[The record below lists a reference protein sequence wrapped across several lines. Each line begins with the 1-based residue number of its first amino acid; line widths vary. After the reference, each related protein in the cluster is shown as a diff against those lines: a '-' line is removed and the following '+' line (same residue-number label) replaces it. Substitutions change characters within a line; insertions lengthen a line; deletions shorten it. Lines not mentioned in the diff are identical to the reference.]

1 MFQEFIVKDSYN
13 CISLNQNTY
22 QSELSLE
29 NELILNLVKNGYHLR
44 SDLKNNDDLY
54 LNIRNHL
61 SRLNNINFTKNEW
74 KKYCQEYLDV
84 ERDGVIQKTIK
95 VQEDY
100 IYDLELDNGS
110 KKNLYLFDKEN
121 IHNNQVEVIRQ
132 YEQEGS
138 SKNIYD
144 VTILINGIPLVHIE
158 LKRRGVEL
166 KQAFNQIH
174 RYSKETFNNTN
185 SLYKFLQLFVIS
197 NGTFTK
203 YFANTTTR
211 DKQGYCFT
219 MNWTDVTNNHISDLQ
234 DFTQTF
240 LTKTCLLKII
250 FNYCIIEENKNLI
263 VMRPYQIA
271 ASERIIEHVK
281 QAFNEKLYGTI
292 NAGGYVWH
300 TTGSGKTITS
310 FKVAQDISKLSFID
324 KVVFVYDRKDLTSQS
339 LKKFKQFDPESITGT
354 TNTRDLIKC
363 LENSDNKMIVTT
375 MNKLGYLIK
384 NNNLDIYDK
393 HVVFIFDEAHRT
405 QFGIIQ
411 EGLKNKFKY
420 YYQFGFTGT
429 PIFKE
434 NSIGGETTESVFCSL
449 LHSYTL
455 QNALKDK
462 TVLKFKVDYINLTP
476 QRNKEQ
482 EDLSQ
487 EALLLHPERIKRISN
502 YILDNY
508 QYKTNLVNGN
518 NYGFNAIF
526 AVSSIQAAKI
536 YYEMIKE
543 LQKFRNQK
551 LKVFTIFTFAQ
562 NEEQDGYIEETEDI
576 NLNLNLAKDESSKEF
591 FARVIQD
598 YNETFKTNFSTSG
611 SDFALYYDDVQNR
624 VKKKEIDI
632 VIVVNML
639 LTGFDSQILNTLFID
654 KKLKYHGLIQAFS
667 RTNRIYN
674 DIKRFG
680 NIVSFQDLSEATNQA
695 IALFGDNKTK
705 GLILEQSFLEKMEGL
720 VNEKGQITQIGL
732 QEIIK
737 KLREKFPNPST
748 VNKDS
753 DKKEFVK
760 LFGKY
765 LQEEACV
772 KYYDEYIKLIKFH
785 CLKEQTEIDLFKEEY
800 NLSNE
805 KIKKYSTYVLLTDRE
820 KQDYLSLYN
829 DILGSP
835 EYRELLNTSIDNN
848 EIADIIKKEIEIEK
862 NIKKLDAGYLM
873 FDPVYAVDRRYS
885 FMTAK
890 STLGSVALHAT
901 HNAES
906 QKHKLGFIVRSKS
919 GSSNKKNNFD
929 LLELL
934 NIFESGRQI
943 TKEVKDILPLYNP
956 NSTLM
961 RDGKPV
967 KVSDILSQ
975 FMNATVDAAK
985 DDYITSANFDLETV
999 NVALMLVR
1007 LGVNPREVLM
1017 FISNPAIVAYTDL
1030 KKAKKDLSYNVSGI
1044 DDKINALKN
1053 KANSNRFE
1061 QQTVDSLK
1069 NSLNTADYGLLKT
1082 YLGLEN
1088 FSNILSDLMN
1098 LSNFDTKGNG
1108 KSIEENVAF
1117 DAIG

>member
-1 MFQEFIVKDSYN
+1 MSQEFIVKDNYN
-13 CISLNQNTY
+13 CISSNQNTY

-29 NELILNLVKNGYHLR
+29 NELITNLVKNGYKLR
-44 SDLKNNDDLY
+44 SDLKNNNDLF
-54 LNIRNHL
+54 LNIKNHL
-61 SRLNNINFTKNEW
+61 SKLNNINFTDSEW
-74 KKYCQEYLDV
+74 KRYCQEYLDAG
-84 ERDGVIQKTIK
+84 RDGVIQKTIK

-100 IYDLELDNGS
+100 IYDLELDDGN
-110 KKNLYLFDKEN
+110 KKNIYLFDKKN
-121 IHNNQVEVIRQ
+121 VNNNQVEVIRQ
-132 YEQEGS
+132 YEQNGS

-144 VTILINGIPLVHIE
+144 VTILVNGIPLVHIE

-174 RYSKETFNNTN
+174 RYSKETFNNNN

-197 NGTFTK
+197 NGTFTR

-411 EGLKNKFKY
+411 EALKNKFKY

-434 NSIGGETTESVFCSL
+434 NSIGGETTESVFGNL

-455 QNALKDK
+455 QNALKDE

-829 DILGSP
+829 DINFYVEKLKQDNLKNKKDDITNDIWD
-835 EYRELLNTSIDNN
+835 EINFELELVKSQDINLDYILNL
-848 EIADIIKKEIEIEK
+848 IIKTK
-862 NIKKLDAGYLM
+862 N
-873 FDPVYAVDRRYS
+873 
-885 FMTAK
+885 
-890 STLGSVALHAT
+890 
-901 HNAES
+901 
-906 QKHKLGFIVRSKS
+906 
-919 GSSNKKNNFD
+919 KN
-929 LLELL
+929 L
-934 NIFESGRQI
+934 
-943 TKEVKDILPLYNP
+943 TKEEILRIINASH
-956 NSTLM
+956 NC
-961 RDGKPV
+961 RD
-967 KVSDILSQ
+967 
-975 FMNATVDAAK
+975 
-985 DDYITSANFDLETV
+985 
-999 NVALMLVR
+999 
-1007 LGVNPREVLM
+1007 
-1017 FISNPAIVAYTDL
+1017 
-1030 KKAKKDLSYNVSGI
+1030 KKDLIISFINSIENQTIESKEQLIQLFEVYREKEKARELSEIIKDYNIVDINFTINYINQVINLGLI
-1044 DDKINALKN
+1044 IETGLEINKIIKN
-1053 KANSNRFE
+1053 KSPLSKDYLVKKTE
-1061 QQTVDSLK
+1061 IQQRI
-1069 NSLNTADYGLLKT
+1069 N
-1082 YLGLEN
+1082 YLIN
-1088 FSNILSDLMN
+1088 KYR
-1098 LSNFDTKGNG
+1098 TT
-1108 KSIEENVAF
+1108 
-1117 DAIG
+1117 

>member
-434 NSIGGETTESVFCSL
+434 NSIGGETTESVFGSL

-829 DILGSP
+829 DINFYVEKLKQDNLKNKKDDITNDIWD
-835 EYRELLNTSIDNN
+835 EINFELELVKSQDINLDYILNL
-848 EIADIIKKEIEIEK
+848 IIKTK
-862 NIKKLDAGYLM
+862 N
-873 FDPVYAVDRRYS
+873 
-885 FMTAK
+885 
-890 STLGSVALHAT
+890 
-901 HNAES
+901 
-906 QKHKLGFIVRSKS
+906 
-919 GSSNKKNNFD
+919 KN
-929 LLELL
+929 L
-934 NIFESGRQI
+934 
-943 TKEVKDILPLYNP
+943 TKEEILRIINASH
-956 NSTLM
+956 NC
-961 RDGKPV
+961 RD
-967 KVSDILSQ
+967 
-975 FMNATVDAAK
+975 
-985 DDYITSANFDLETV
+985 
-999 NVALMLVR
+999 
-1007 LGVNPREVLM
+1007 
-1017 FISNPAIVAYTDL
+1017 
-1030 KKAKKDLSYNVSGI
+1030 KKDLIISFINSIENQTIESKEQLIQLFEVYREKEKARELSEIIKDYNIVDINFTINYINQVINLGLI
-1044 DDKINALKN
+1044 IETGLEINKIIKN
-1053 KANSNRFE
+1053 KSPLSKDYLVKKTE
-1061 QQTVDSLK
+1061 IQQRI
-1069 NSLNTADYGLLKT
+1069 N
-1082 YLGLEN
+1082 YLIN
-1088 FSNILSDLMN
+1088 KYR
-1098 LSNFDTKGNG
+1098 TT
-1108 KSIEENVAF
+1108 
-1117 DAIG
+1117 

>member
-1 MFQEFIVKDSYN
+1 MLQKSIVNDTYN
-13 CISLNQNTY
+13 CIFSNQNSY

-29 NELILNLVKNGYHLR
+29 NELISNLVKNGYKLR
-44 SDLKNNDDLY
+44 SDLKSNDDLY

-61 SRLNNINFTKNEW
+61 SKLNNINFTDNEW
-74 KKYCQEYLDV
+74 IKYRQEYLNVD
-84 ERDGVIQKTIK
+84 RDGVIEKTIK
-95 VQEDY
+95 IQENY
-100 IYDLELDNGS
+100 IYDLELDNGN

-132 YEQEGS
+132 YEQKGS

-411 EGLKNKFKY
+411 EALKNKFKY

-434 NSIGGETTESVFCSL
+434 NSIGGETTESVFGNL

-455 QNALKDK
+455 QNALKDE

-829 DILGSP
+829 DINFYVEKLKQDNLKNKKDDITNDIWD
-835 EYRELLNTSIDNN
+835 EINFELELVKSQDINLDYILNL
-848 EIADIIKKEIEIEK
+848 IIKTK
-862 NIKKLDAGYLM
+862 N
-873 FDPVYAVDRRYS
+873 
-885 FMTAK
+885 
-890 STLGSVALHAT
+890 
-901 HNAES
+901 
-906 QKHKLGFIVRSKS
+906 
-919 GSSNKKNNFD
+919 KN
-929 LLELL
+929 L
-934 NIFESGRQI
+934 
-943 TKEVKDILPLYNP
+943 TKEEILRIINASH
-956 NSTLM
+956 NC
-961 RDGKPV
+961 RD
-967 KVSDILSQ
+967 
-975 FMNATVDAAK
+975 
-985 DDYITSANFDLETV
+985 
-999 NVALMLVR
+999 
-1007 LGVNPREVLM
+1007 
-1017 FISNPAIVAYTDL
+1017 
-1030 KKAKKDLSYNVSGI
+1030 KKDLIISFINSIENQTIESKEQLIQLFEVYREKEKARELSEIIKDYNIVDINFTINYINQVINLGLI
-1044 DDKINALKN
+1044 IETGLEINKIIKN
-1053 KANSNRFE
+1053 KSPLSKDYLVKKTE
-1061 QQTVDSLK
+1061 IQQRI
-1069 NSLNTADYGLLKT
+1069 N
-1082 YLGLEN
+1082 YLIN
-1088 FSNILSDLMN
+1088 KYR
-1098 LSNFDTKGNG
+1098 TT
-1108 KSIEENVAF
+1108 
-1117 DAIG
+1117 